1 MAGAN
6 CDVAIVGAGLA
17 GAAAAERLSGN
28 GLKLAVIEARSRTG
42 GRGHARPFTGGPD
55 ILDFGGSWITPWQ
68 ARIRALCR
76 HHGIALRPRHPVT
89 ARRWY
94 RDGRLH
100 HDTPVAAIDR
110 ARHES
115 VLARMAGHSALLKAG
130 QTRDHHGFDFTSL
143 TLAAYL
149 DCLAPPAATRDLIS
163 AWWTV
168 SGNGDKARVPASE
181 FLHSISYHDGT
192 PDGMC
197 EVWADTL
204 EGGVEELTRR
214 MIAASGASV
223 LSEATVTRIAWRK
236 GGVRLDLANGKSMT
250 ANAAIIAAGLNPM
263 AEIAFDPPLPSVKA
277 DARAAGHLGRAVKMW
292 IKAEGVEPGILA
304 TGGGRAIEWM
314 FAERRAK
321 DGATLLVGFG
331 VADGN
336 WQPALPRDAEEALA
350 RFFPEARF
358 IAADWHDWNSDPF
371 ARGTWVASIAGKPEA
386 HAASTWRAEGPLAFA
401 SSDFARAEA
410 GWFEAAAISGEDA
423 ADAIRDHLKAP

>member
-1 MAGAN
+1 MPGP
-6 CDVAIVGAGLA
+6 LP
-17 GAAAAERLSGN
+17 
-28 GLKLAVIEARSRTG
+28 EAPT
-42 GRGHARPFTGGPD
+42 
-55 ILDFGGSWITPWQ
+55 LDFGGSWITPRQ
-68 ARIRALCR
+68 VRIRALCR
-76 HHGIALRPRHPVT
+76 DHGIALRPRHPVT

-94 RDGRLH
+94 RDGGLH
-100 HDTPVAAIDR
+100 RDYPVSAADR

-115 VLARMAGHSALLKAG
+115 TLARMAAHSALLKAG
-130 QTRDHHGFDFTSL
+130 HARDHYGFDFATP

-149 DCLAPPAATRDLIS
+149 DALGPPLATRDLIS

-168 SGNGDKARVPASE
+168 SGNGDKERVPASE
-181 FLHSISYHDGT
+181 FLHSIGYHDGT

-223 LSEATVTRIAWRK
+223 LSGATVTRIAWHK
-236 GGVRLDLANGKSMT
+236 GGVTLDLANGRSMT
-250 ANAAIIAAGLNPM
+250 ARAAIIATGLNPM
-263 AEIAFDPPLPSVKA
+263 AAIAFDPPLPPAKA
-277 DARAAGHLGRAVKMW
+277 EARAAGHLGRAVKVW

-304 TGGGRAIEWM
+304 TGGGHAIEWM
-314 FAERRAK
+314 FSERRAR

-336 WQPALPRDAEEALA
+336 WQASVPRDAEEALA

-358 IAADWHDWNSDPF
+358 IAADWHDWNADTFS
-371 ARGTWVASIAGKPEA
+371 RGTWVAAIAGYPEF
-386 HAASTWRAEGPLAFA
+386 HGASTWKPELPLAFA

-423 ADAIRDHLKAP
+423 ADAILQYLRTA